1 MPPLCF
7 EWKNIQLTYQ
17 EELLVIEAQ
26 IDCGPDKNAIKR
38 SVQIGLHFGNCCVER
53 ATITQLIYI
62 RSILQYFMQ
71 SFWKRRNKSGTIE
84 ERYRLKKELVTKD
97 IQMEFTTRHKGF
109 SPDKNESGLITLN
122 IEATDGLN
130 KYIEYFD
137 CQEVLMLEMAF
148 SKAIGLLAADMDSSK
163 WKVQK
168 FR

>member
-1 MPPLCF
+1 MPLCF
-7 EWKNIQLTYQ
+7 EWKNIQIAYQ

-26 IDCGPDKNAIKR
+26 MYTGPDKNTIKR
-38 SVQIGLHFGNCCVER
+38 NVQVGLSFGHCSIES

-62 RSILQYFMQ
+62 KSIIQYFMQ

-84 ERYRLKKELVTKD
+84 ERYRLKKELQAGGVR
-97 IQMEFTTRHKGF
+97 IGFTTRHKGF
-109 SPDKNESGLITLN
+109 SPDKSESGLITLN

-137 CQEVLMLEMAF
+137 CQEVLMLETAF
-148 SKAIGLLAADMDSSK
+148 SKAIGLLATDIDSSK
-163 WKVQK
+163 WMVQQ